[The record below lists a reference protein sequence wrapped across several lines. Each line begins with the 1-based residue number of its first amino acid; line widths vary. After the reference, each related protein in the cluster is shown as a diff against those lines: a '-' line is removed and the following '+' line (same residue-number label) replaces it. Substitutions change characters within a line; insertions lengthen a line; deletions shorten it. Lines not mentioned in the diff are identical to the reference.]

1 MALRKLFI
9 VLDCDDD
16 HQKEQVQALLNEVS
30 NARMLNA
37 RQLVSMAPMIQ
48 RNKQD
53 IVELFNLIKQG
64 GIKSIMSVKGGLII
78 SRISKN
84 K

>member
-64 GIKSIMSVKGGLII
+64 GIKSIMYVKGGLII